1 MNAPIAA
8 QSTALAASN
17 QALLSTLAA
26 LHKACGDEL
35 RLEILRVL
43 QHNTFGVLELCSL
56 FDVRQPAMSHHLKVL
71 AKAGL
76 VETQREGNT
85 IFYRRVAASSESL
98 LDQAIHNL
106 YGMIDAL
113 DLPPQHQERLQE
125 ILAQRAELSRAFF
138 ARHVE
143 EFRAQ
148 QELIATYDYYAEPA
162 LDLLLAATPAENA
175 SVLEI
180 GPGEGAFLGELS
192 PRFARVIALDNS
204 SELLAQAQSN
214 AAEQGLGNIE
224 FMLGDTAEAVRQ
236 GIQVDAIVMNMVLHH
251 VPAPA
256 AVIEDCFRLLSPGG
270 SLVVTDL
277 NRHDQGWVKE
287 SCGDLWLGFAPQ
299 DLSLWAGHAGFVE
312 GTSLYIGVRNG
323 FQVQIRQFL
332 KEDLATN

>member
-1 MNAPIAA
+1 MNAPLAA
-8 QSTALAASN
+8 QSAALTASN

-138 ARHVE
+138 ARHAE

-148 QELIATYDYYAEPA
+148 QELIATYDYYAEPTLEV
-162 LDLLLAATPAENA
+162 LDSSELSEQAT
-175 SVLEI
+175 VLEI

-204 SELLAQAQSN
+204 ADLLAKSEALAVQ
-214 AAEQGLGNIE
+214 QGWHNIE
-224 FMLGDTAEAVRQ
+224 FLLGDTAEAVSRRLK
-236 GIQVDAIVMNMVLHH
+236 VDAVVMNMVLHH
-251 VPAPA
+251 
-256 AVIEDCFRLLSPGG
+256 
-270 SLVVTDL
+270 
-277 NRHDQGWVKE
+277 
-287 SCGDLWLGFAPQ
+287 
-299 DLSLWAGHAGFVE
+299 
-312 GTSLYIGVRNG
+312 
-323 FQVQIRQFL
+323 
-332 KEDLATN
+332 